1 MSFNRTELTDAEN
14 HGASGVNRRAFFG
27 LALASSAAL
36 ALAACSSETTTTTT
50 SGGSTS
56 GGNSGTRTIKDID
69 DENVEVPPTRR
80 RLSSSLNPPLT
91 ACSPSA

>member
-50 SGGSTS
+50 
-56 GGNSGTRTIKDID
+56 
-69 DENVEVPPTRR
+69 
-80 RLSSSLNPPLT
+80 
-91 ACSPSA
+91 